1 MGLFKRKPNPSD
13 RVPPS
18 GIKRDDLEVLEAMR
32 DGGVD
37 LAKPRGVEYFM
48 LLPNME
54 TASAAADEAAQQGWR
69 TRIDEPDAS
78 EGLDEWDLHCMQE
91 SIVLTEEFIRDGTL
105 YFEDLA
111 ARHGGALDGWEA
123 DAT

>member
-18 GIKRDDLEVLEAMR
+18 GIRRDDLAVLEAMR
-32 DGGVD
+32 EGGVD
-37 LAKPRGVEYFM
+37 LAKPRGVEYFL
-48 LLPNME
+48 LLPTE
-54 TASAAADEAAQQGWR
+54 EAAAAAANEAAQEGWR

-78 EGLDEWDLHCMQE
+78 EGLDEWDLHCMRQ
-91 SIVLTEEFIRDGTL
+91 SSVLTEEFIRDGTR
-105 YFEDLA
+105 YFEDLV